1 MDRSGDLPLGPSFG
15 VLSPRMATQRDA
27 YEILQVHPNALPE
40 VVEAAFRVL
49 AMVHHPDRG
58 GGGDASAM
66 AELNWAYSML
76 RDPMQRIEYDKTRVT
91 VPIGSG
97 ATSSLMERMEQ
108 QRAAADDRGVDTPS
122 ATVLDFGRYAGMT
135 LGELGRVDPVYLQ
148 WLRRHSSGARYRH
161 QIDEVLRTISARRAA
176 AVAAR
181 ASVDD

>member
-1 MDRSGDLPLGPSFG
+1 MDRLGDLPVGPCFG
-15 VLSPRMATQRDA
+15 VLSRHMATERDA

-40 VVEAAFRVL
+40 VVEAAYRAL

-58 GGGDASAM
+58 GSGDASAM

-97 ATSSLMERMEQ
+97 STSSLMERMEQ
-108 QRAAADDRGVDTPS
+108 QRAAQEDGGADAPS

-161 QIDEVLRTISARRAA
+161 QIDEVLRTVSARRAA

-181 ASVDD
+181 ASAGD